1 MKLLIPI
8 SCFFGDPK
16 SEIWQL
22 DTTTGDTLVLTIL
35 PRIAENVIGKGISSL
50 AWLNKT
56 TLVGCDFNSVFTLD
70 KTTYNILRRRLSPQY
85 NDLHNLTVTNN
96 IIYLANTGLDSIE
109 MLDESL
115 ETIRR
120 FNALPDEDI
129 DNRLHGNYT
138 TNGDYYDNTT
148 SKLSFNQRKVPDSL
162 HINHVMKHQNSII
175 ATSFKQ
181 KCLIDGHSFKP
192 LSNVFPEQPHDG
204 FIHNDYI
211 WVTTVS
217 GRIYRAKLSLPFEF
231 KMVLDL
237 FDSGEYHGWCR
248 GLFISGKKLFIG
260 ITAIQSQNERTQWL
274 KVPANETKTGIYK
287 VDYDSLAIENFYDFS
302 DESGHRIFTILGE
315 YT

>member
-8 SCFFGDPK
+8 SCFFGIPK
-16 SEIWQL
+16 SELWQL
-22 DTTTGDTLVLTIL
+22 DTKTGDKSLLTTLPNIE
-35 PRIAENVIGKGISSL
+35 ENVTGKGITGL

-70 KTTYNILRRRLSPQY
+70 KTTYNILRRKLSPRY

-109 MLDESL
+109 MLDETL
-115 ETIRR
+115 EAIQQ
-120 FNALPDEDI
+120 FNALSDEGI
-129 DNRLHGNYT
+129 YNRLNGNYI
-138 TNGDYYDNTT
+138 TNGDYYDNAI
-148 SKLSFNQRKVPDSL
+148 SKLSFNQRKVPDYL

-181 KCLIDGHSFKP
+181 KCLVDGHSFKP

-204 FIHNDYI
+204 FIHNDCI

-217 GRIYRAKLSLPFEF
+217 GHIFRAELSLPFKF

-237 FDSGEYHGWCR
+237 FDSGDYHGWCR
-248 GLFISGKKLFIG
+248 GLFISGKQLFIG
-260 ITAIQSQNERTQWL
+260 ITAIQSQNDRTQWL
-274 KVPANETKTGIYK
+274 KVPASETKTGIYK
-287 VDYDSLAIENFYDFS
+287 VDYDSLAIDNFYDFS